1 MSPVLTPFTR
11 SPVVIPHSS
20 PQIERVVLALPL
32 ISGLA
37 HPLSLG
43 AAASA
48 SAAADAAAKG
58 SPVRAA
64 LAMGKAPLH
73 VLSSLL
79 LPRWLE
85 AGESMGAQEGAF
97 VMVVSGELTAALE
110 AADEGGGTGTGPG
123 STLFTV
129 GGGAVCFTEDA
140 AALLAGPLRPESGAA
155 DDGSWGGRMAA
166 VGVGGG
172 GGGVGGSARRLR
184 LTPTRRSLVLLIA
197 DAGALA
203 LIAQAVDRN
212 IGAGCR
218 GLWSGG
224 LLPRLARIARLHGE
238 YAQKGAGAAAATAAG
253 CLDALGADQ
262 LLALA
267 AHLDAALSSEVTAA

>member
-1 MSPVLTPFTR
+1 
-11 SPVVIPHSS
+11 
-20 PQIERVVLALPL
+20 VVLALPL

-37 HPLSLG
+37 QPLSLG
-43 AAASA
+43 AAAPPS
-48 SAAADAAAKG
+48 SAAAAAAAAAKG

-85 AGESMGAQEGAF
+85 AGESLGAEEGAF
-97 VMVVSGELTAALE
+97 VVVVSGELTAALE
-110 AADEGGGTGTGPG
+110 AADEGGGAGAGTGTGAG
-123 STLFTV
+123 GTLFTV

-140 AALLAGPLRPESGAA
+140 AALLAGPLRPEGGAA
-155 DDGSWGGRMAA
+155 DDGSWGGWMAA

-172 GGGVGGSARRLR
+172 VGSSGGARRLR
-184 LTPTRRSLVLLIA
+184 LTPTRRSLVLLVA

-238 YAQKGAGAAAATAAG
+238 YAQKGASAAAATAAG

-267 AHLDAALSSEVTAA
+267 AHLDAALASEVTAA